1 LNQVLPAKF
10 LISSTDYRKCPEPI
24 YPEYAFIG
32 RSNVGKSSLI
42 NLLSGLRKLAKISGQ
57 PGKTQT
63 INHFLMEE
71 SWYLADLP
79 GYGFAKVS
87 KKMRAEF
94 DQMIRSYC
102 LNRSNLVNLFVLVD
116 SRHEPQRND
125 IEFMEWLS
133 ENELP
138 FAVVL
143 TKVDKLSSSALSKN
157 KTAYQNEMRKK
168 WEELPPFFVSS
179 ADAKIGR
186 EDLLDFISHW
196 NRSLSDHFRSGR

>member
-1 LNQVLPAKF
+1 
-10 LISSTDYRKCPEPI
+10 
-24 YPEYAFIG
+24 
-32 RSNVGKSSLI
+32 
-42 NLLSGLRKLAKISGQ
+42 
-57 PGKTQT
+57 
-63 INHFLMEE
+63 MEE